1 MLELIHRE
9 FWRFCTCIHGLAK
22 QQAMCGR
29 MLLRQYTALCESVD
43 NNSLC
48 QARHVEC
55 GHMCVQK
62 PEGPVDSEYN
72 NIADVIG
79 SLKDC
84 CCDVGCYFRL
94 LLCVIY
100 VMLLLRRSKKGRL
113 REWCRLLLL
122 SVIMCY
128 SCAIP
133 SKETQKKKQVWRW
146 EGSCTR
152 RHVLYLYHYVLC
164 FLLYSMMVTT
174 MIMKWKKDKL
184 EENE

>member
-94 LLCVIY
+94 LLCDICDVASKEKQKRTTEGVMSVVVIVCYY
-100 VMLLLRRSKKGRL
+100 V
-113 REWCRLLLL
+113 L
-122 SVIMCY
+122 SLCY
-128 SCAIP
+128 S
-133 SKETQKKKQVWRW
+133 
-146 EGSCTR
+146 
-152 RHVLYLYHYVLC
+152 
-164 FLLYSMMVTT
+164 F
-174 MIMKWKKDKL
+174 
-184 EENE
+184 